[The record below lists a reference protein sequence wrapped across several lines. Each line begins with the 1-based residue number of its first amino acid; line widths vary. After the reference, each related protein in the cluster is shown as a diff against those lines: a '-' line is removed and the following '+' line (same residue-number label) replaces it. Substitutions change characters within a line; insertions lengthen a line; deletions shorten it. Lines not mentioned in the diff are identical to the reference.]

1 MLIREVN
8 GVFRWGFME
17 LLVSRF
23 CFDDMCVCVCVYV
36 VAHRVDANEI
46 MLGFDGRVSG
56 GVEIESNLCELG
68 FHKRKKN

>member
-1 MLIREVN
+1 
-8 GVFRWGFME
+8 
-17 LLVSRF
+17 
-23 CFDDMCVCVCVYV
+23 MCVCVCVYV

-46 MLGFDGRVSG
+46 MLGFDGRVRG